1 MTDSCCWID
10 VRENEELTAQLR
22 ASFPKKDNSHPTRI
36 ELGCQR
42 YLWINDLRE
51 WAARK
56 ELPIEYPDFGW
67 IVEQVT
73 VSKSQLL
80 EFLEDMFGPVL
91 PGADQQRLDGIR
103 VLIRELGHDFC
114 RYYILADEY

>member
-10 VRENEELTAQLR
+10 VRGNEELTAQLR
-22 ASFPKKDNSHPTRI
+22 ATFPQKDDSDPARI
-36 ELGCQR
+36 DLGCRR

-56 ELPIEYPDFGW
+56 GLPIEYPGLGW

-80 EFLEDMFGPVL
+80 EFLEDMFGPVQT
-91 PGADQQRLDGIR
+91 GAEQPRIDRIR
-103 VLIRELGHDFC
+103 ELIREYGHDFC

>member
-10 VRENEELTAQLR
+10 VRENKELTAQLR
-22 ASFPKKDNSHPTRI
+22 ATFPQNDDSDPSRI
-36 ELGCQR
+36 DLGCRR
-42 YLWINDLRE
+42 YLWINELRE

-56 ELPIEYPDFGW
+56 GLPIEYPGLGW

-80 EFLEDMFGPVL
+80 EFLEDMFGPVQTGTEQ
-91 PGADQQRLDGIR
+91 PRLDRIR
-103 VLIRELGHDFC
+103 VLIREHGHDFC